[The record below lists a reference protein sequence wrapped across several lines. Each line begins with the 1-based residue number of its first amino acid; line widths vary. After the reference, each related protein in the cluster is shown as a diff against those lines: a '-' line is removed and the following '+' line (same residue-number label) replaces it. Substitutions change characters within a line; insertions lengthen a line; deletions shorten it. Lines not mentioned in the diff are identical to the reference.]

1 MKRLFGKKGF
11 TLIEI
16 VIVIVLLS
24 ILAAVAYPK
33 YLDLRDDAHKSA
45 DLATI
50 SALRAG
56 VHIYFAKYHEFPD
69 TKERLEGCLEDGE
82 LPDGWTIKAE
92 SDSGVGDTNQDGDTN
107 DFVITCDGLP
117 STGDTQSWVYDVE
130 TGSITMVAGGHGF
143 GTETP
148 PSPSS

>member
-33 YLDLRDDAHKSA
+33 YLDLRDDAHRSA

-56 VHIYFAKYHEFPD
+56 VHIYFAKNHEFPGKD
-69 TKERLEGCLEDGE
+69 DLLKCLEDGK
-82 LPDGWTIKAE
+82 LPDGWTIKWN
-92 SDSGVGDTNQDGDTN
+92 DDGDVAT
-107 DFVITCDGLP
+107 ITCNGLP
-117 STGDTQSWVYDVE
+117 STGETHSWTYTVAD
-130 TGSITMVAGGHGF
+130 GSITDAGGHDL
-143 GTETP
+143 
-148 PSPSS
+148 